1 MTDPTATPT
10 ANTATPTATPIE
22 IKASDVKKL
31 RDDTG
36 AGMMDCKKALTECG
50 GDVDAAKELLR
61 TWGLA
66 GVEKRKV
73 RAASEGVVT
82 SYLHEVGGL
91 PPKLGVLLELDTETD
106 FVAKTPEVQQ
116 LARNLAMQVAAMEPR
131 WVSRDDVPEDFLEQ
145 ERKVV
150 ANSEEVARKPEN
162 IREKIIEGKLNS
174 VLSDKGGVLLE
185 QIYVKDETGKQKV
198 GDLVSQV
205 AATMKENLV
214 VRRFARFRVGE
225 ED

>member
-1 MTDPTATPT
+1 MTISA
-10 ANTATPTATPIE
+10 A
-22 IKASDVKKL
+22 DVKAL

-36 AGMMDCKKALTECG
+36 AGMMDCKRALTESG
-50 GDVDAAKELLR
+50 GDVAEAKELLR

-91 PPKLGVLLELDTETD
+91 PPKVGVLLELDCETD
-106 FVAKTPEVQQ
+106 FVAKTAEVRQ
-116 LARNLAMQVAAMEPR
+116 LARNLAMHVAAMEPR
-131 WVSRDDVPEDFLEQ
+131 WVSREDVPDDFLES
-145 ERKVV
+145 ERKII
-150 ANSEEVARKPEN
+150 SGSDELARKPEN
-162 IREKIIEGKLNS
+162 IRDKIVDGKLS
-174 VLSDKGGVLLE
+174 SLLSDKGGVLLE
-185 QIYVKDETGKQKV
+185 QVYVKDEAGKRKV
-198 GDLVSQV
+198 ADVVSEV
-205 AATMKENLV
+205 AAAMKENLV

>member
-1 MTDPTATPT
+1 MTISA
-10 ANTATPTATPIE
+10 A
-22 IKASDVKKL
+22 DVKAL

-36 AGMMDCKKALTECG
+36 AGMMDCKRALTEAG
-50 GDVDAAKELLR
+50 GDVAAAKELLR

-73 RAASEGVVT
+73 RTASEGVVT

-91 PPKLGVLLELDTETD
+91 PPKVGVLLELDCETD
-106 FVAKTPEVQQ
+106 FVAKTAEVRQ
-116 LARNLAMQVAAMEPR
+116 LARNLAMHVAAMEPR
-131 WVSRDDVPEDFLEQ
+131 WVSREDVPDDFLES
-145 ERKVV
+145 ERKII
-150 ANSEEVARKPEN
+150 AGSDELARKPEN
-162 IREKIIEGKLNS
+162 IRDKIVEGKLAS

-185 QIYVKDETGKQKV
+185 QVYIKDEAGKRKV
-198 GDLVSQV
+198 ADVVAEV
-205 AATMKENLV
+205 AAAMKENLV

>member
-1 MTDPTATPT
+1 MTISA
-10 ANTATPTATPIE
+10 A
-22 IKASDVKKL
+22 DVKAL

-36 AGMMDCKKALTECG
+36 AGMMDCKRALTEAG
-50 GDVDAAKELLR
+50 GDVAAAKELLR

-73 RAASEGVVT
+73 RTASEGVVT

-91 PPKLGVLLELDTETD
+91 PPKVGVLLELDCETD
-106 FVAKTPEVQQ
+106 FVAKTAEVRQ
-116 LARNLAMQVAAMEPR
+116 LARNLAMHVAAMEPR
-131 WVSRDDVPEDFLEQ
+131 WVSREDVPDDLLES
-145 ERKVV
+145 ERKII
-150 ANSEEVARKPEN
+150 AGSDELARKPEN
-162 IREKIIEGKLNS
+162 IRDKIVEGKLAS

-185 QIYVKDETGKQKV
+185 QVYIKDEAGKRKV
-198 GDLVSQV
+198 ADVAEV
-205 AATMKENLV
+205 AAAMKENLV

>member
-1 MTDPTATPT
+1 MTISA
-10 ANTATPTATPIE
+10 A
-22 IKASDVKKL
+22 DVKAL

-36 AGMMDCKKALTECG
+36 AGMMDCKRALTEAG
-50 GDVDAAKELLR
+50 GDVAAAKELLR

-73 RAASEGVVT
+73 RTASEGVVT

-91 PPKLGVLLELDTETD
+91 PPKVGVLLELDCETD
-106 FVAKTPEVQQ
+106 FVAKTAEVRQ
-116 LARNLAMQVAAMEPR
+116 LARNLAMHVAAMEPR
-131 WVSRDDVPEDFLEQ
+131 WVSREDVPDDLLES
-145 ERKVV
+145 ERKII
-150 ANSEEVARKPEN
+150 AGSDELARKPEN
-162 IREKIIEGKLNS
+162 IRDKIVEGKLAS

-185 QIYVKDETGKQKV
+185 QVYIKDEAGKRKV
-198 GDLVSQV
+198 ADVVAEV
-205 AATMKENLV
+205 AAAMKENLV

>member
-1 MTDPTATPT
+1 MTISA
-10 ANTATPTATPIE
+10 A
-22 IKASDVKKL
+22 DVKAL

-36 AGMMDCKKALTECG
+36 AGMMDCKRALTESG
-50 GDVDAAKELLR
+50 GDVAEAKELLR

-91 PPKLGVLLELDTETD
+91 PPKVGVLLELDCETD
-106 FVAKTPEVQQ
+106 FVAKTAEVRQ
-116 LARNLAMQVAAMEPR
+116 LARNLAMHVAAMEPR
-131 WVSRDDVPEDFLEQ
+131 WVSREDVPDDFLES
-145 ERKVV
+145 ERKII
-150 ANSEEVARKPEN
+150 AGSDELARKPEN
-162 IREKIIEGKLNS
+162 IRDKIVEGKLS
-174 VLSDKGGVLLE
+174 SLLSDKGGVLLE
-185 QIYVKDETGKQKV
+185 QVYVKDEAGKRKV
-198 GDLVSQV
+198 ADVVSEV
-205 AATMKENLV
+205 AAAMKENLV